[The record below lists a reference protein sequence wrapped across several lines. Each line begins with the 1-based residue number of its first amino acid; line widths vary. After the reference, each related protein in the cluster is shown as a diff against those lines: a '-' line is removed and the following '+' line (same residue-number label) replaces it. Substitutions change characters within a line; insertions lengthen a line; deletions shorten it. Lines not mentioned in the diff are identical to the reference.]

1 MNPSSPD
8 LRLWKISIRAKS
20 RLFDL
25 RLNASNVFPN
35 LGNGG
40 ERISFLLRLR
50 RLLLVKVKSENRDL
64 SRREVNQRSSFF
76 RFVGKI
82 LRRKQRR
89 MDPHNRSRARDRATE
104 TRHRHGGY
112 FLDIVTKAAW
122 RAWNI
127 IISIGCLSLFSQ
139 VLLSRTS
146 LLVRRNLILWLIIS
160 AFMLFFLYK
169 LRREMLFR
177 CMNCALEAAPILI
190 SILLFPCQALFQT
203 FGDHKDPGVLGLYFS
218 STYFWGRK
226 LIKLIVTTLLQRH

>member
-1 MNPSSPD
+1 MVAIFLGPMAAIAGSFS
-8 LRLWKISIRAKS
+8 LLTHS
-20 RLFDL
+20 
-25 RLNASNVFPN
+25 ASEKNH
-35 LGNGG
+35 
-40 ERISFLLRLR
+40 ERISIHAFSLFFYLVLLFKLR
-50 RLLLVKVKSENRDL
+50 KTKFSLMLVATTISFIGFSL
-64 SRREVNQRSSFF
+64 SYLSY
-76 RFVGKI
+76 
-82 LRRKQRR
+82 
-89 MDPHNRSRARDRATE
+89 TC
-104 TRHRHGGY
+104 T
-112 FLDIVTKAAW
+112 DIVTKAAW